1 MIYCLGSFGIR
12 LYHIYLWRETEII
25 SRYVCKEKYRQNW
38 PIVRQVCSMW
48 KECGTKIRIESTTT
62 RETNQ
67 TNPGM
72 KHSQLTAV
80 FSIVM
85 TRNYIRLTKST
96 FHDLADYPR
105 FSKIWPMLLIEAL
118 CKNVI
123 VVSSRPPFCTFLI
136 ATRLASF
143 RSGNF
148 TGGLFLDLTQVE
160 HKICRSSDLRIQR
173 FADQHERS
181 NDPKIQRSMVV
192 TNLVLNSTKVGS
204 VTSLVR
210 LRCQLWVH
218 RTR

>member
-1 MIYCLGSFGIR
+1 M
-12 LYHIYLWRETEII
+12 
-25 SRYVCKEKYRQNW
+25 SRYVCKEKYRQSW

-48 KECGTKIRIESTTT
+48 KECGAKIRIESTTT

-67 TNPGM
+67 TNPRM

-85 TRNYIRLTKST
+85 TRNHIRLTKST
-96 FHDLADYPR
+96 FHDVAVYPR

-123 VVSSRPPFCTFLI
+123 VVSSPTRPPFCTFLI
-136 ATRLASF
+136 ATRLDSF

-160 HKICRSSDLRIQR
+160 HKIWRSSDLRIQR
-173 FADQHERS
+173 SADQHERS
-181 NDPKIQRSMVV
+181 KDPAIH
-192 TNLVLNSTKVGS
+192 GS
-204 VTSLVR
+204 N
-210 LRCQLWVH
+210 
-218 RTR
+218 

>member
-38 PIVRQVCSMW
+38 PIVRQVCSVW
-48 KECGTKIRIESTTT
+48 KECGAKFRIESTTT

-67 TNPGM
+67 TNPGRM
-72 KHSQLTAV
+72 KHNQLTAV

-85 TRNYIRLTKST
+85 KINYIRLTKST
-96 FHDLADYPR
+96 FHDLAVYPR

-123 VVSSRPPFCTFLI
+123 VVSSPTRPPFCTFLI

-173 FADQHERS
+173 FADQH
-181 NDPKIQRSMVV
+181 DLQHHLTIQRS
-192 TNLVLNSTKVGS
+192 SDP
-204 VTSLVR
+204 
-210 LRCQLWVH
+210 WF
-218 RTR
+218 